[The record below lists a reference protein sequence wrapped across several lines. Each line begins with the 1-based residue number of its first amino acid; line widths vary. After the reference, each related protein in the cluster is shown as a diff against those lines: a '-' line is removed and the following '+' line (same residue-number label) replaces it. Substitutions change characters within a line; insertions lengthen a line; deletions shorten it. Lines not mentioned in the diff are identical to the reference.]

1 MCDLEFKKDF
11 KWRMIHPFGQNP
23 SNPLPI
29 GKHPWF
35 EMTLELCTTFKGKPF
50 GPAVISFTHDI
61 NKSLSFRGVGT
72 FNEEGVLSNGP
83 FFYILT

>member
-1 MCDLEFKKDF
+1 
-11 KWRMIHPFGQNP
+11 MIHPYAQAHIL
-23 SNPLPI
+23 LPMD
-29 GKHPWF
+29 KLNWF

-61 NKSLSFRGVGT
+61 NKSLSFRGLGT

-83 FFYILT
+83 FFCIET

>member
-1 MCDLEFKKDF
+1 
-11 KWRMIHPFGQNP
+11 MIHPYAQAP
-23 SNPLPI
+23 ILLPMDKI
-29 GKHPWF
+29 NWF

-50 GPAVISFTHDI
+50 GPAVISFTHDS

-83 FFYILT
+83 FFCIET